1 MQDLLDED
9 VAGHL
14 INITTDHEERLTLA
28 EYMAIHNDYFAPL
41 RDDDGNMILDDDDNV
56 IMVDWKYAYA

>member
-1 MQDLLDED
+1 
-9 VAGHL
+9 
-14 INITTDHEERLTLA
+14 
-28 EYMAIHNDYFAPL
+28 MAIHNDYLAPL